1 HRSPLSPVDRLP
13 LALRAGRRFPV
24 WPPDRSGR
32 RLRSAGFDFPH
43 LRVRGSVSR
52 PFVHER
58 GARSSRSGGMAGC
71 GPRGA
76 LGDRCL
82 RKHRRVRVESVPP
95 VALTG
100 ISDHG
105 GSMKTSLEHL
115 PAYKREELA
124 RVVELILAAGKPEI
138 LILFGSHARGDWVE
152 DRRVEGN
159 HITEYR
165 SDYDLYALTRI
176 AKHCDRLLLEPSLRR
191 RFDEVSRTPV
201 SLIADTVKHFNESLE
216 RGRYFYVDVYKEGIV
231 LHNSGRYALSAP
243 RELSR
248 EEQWEEAN
256 ANYDYWFDRAESF
269 FRMYQAM
276 LEQDR
281 ITRSA
286 FQLHQAVEHC
296 TTTILLVLTGYT
308 PKGHDIARRLQ
319 QCAGY
324 DRRFG

>member
-1 HRSPLSPVDRLP
+1 
-13 LALRAGRRFPV
+13 
-24 WPPDRSGR
+24 
-32 RLRSAGFDFPH
+32 
-43 LRVRGSVSR
+43 
-52 PFVHER
+52 
-58 GARSSRSGGMAGC
+58 
-71 GPRGA
+71 
-76 LGDRCL
+76 
-82 RKHRRVRVESVPP
+82 
-95 VALTG
+95 
-100 ISDHG
+100 
-105 GSMKTSLEHL
+105 MKTSLEHL

-216 RGRYFYVDVYKEGIV
+216 RGRYFYVDVYKEGII
-231 LHNSGRYALSAP
+231 LHDSGRYTLSAP

-256 ANYDYWFDRAESF
+256 ANYEYWFECAEDF
-269 FRMYQAM
+269 FAAYQAM

-324 DRRFG
+324 DRRFGNVFPMSTAEDKRRFELLREAYVGARYKKGYRITADDLTRLAVHVRALLDLTREASARRLRQLSEGAA